1 MTSCTLLIMYYVIDE
16 DNNQVELE
24 SILNTTN
31 GLRLG
36 NGIITD
42 MNASGL
48 IYSAL
53 ITSEETPDF
62 STQFL
67 PLEDE
72 IYKYALIQE
81 DIIFQS
87 RGSTDIDGSSS
98 VTANNFSRYY
108 LDYTSSNNIYTIN
121 VSEENVPEVGEL
133 FEWQASSESESW
145 INDISTKT
153 WNLIL
158 PEGKYIFINNNR
170 DSYSDTVYENF
181 YISRKDKASLL
192 FQYKEGEEFK
202 VKSQA
207 TGMGMYPVNLF
218 FQILGKRIA

>member
-1 MTSCTLLIMYYVIDE
+1 MS
-16 DNNQVELE
+16 N
-24 SILNTTN
+24 ILDSS
-31 GLRLG
+31 GLKLG
-36 NGIITD
+36 NGIITSVD
-42 MNASGL
+42 ASGL

-53 ITSEETPDF
+53 ITNEETPEF

-72 IYKYALIQE
+72 IYKYILIQE

-87 RGSTDIDGSSS
+87 RGTTDIDGSTSITS
-98 VTANNFSRYY
+98 NNFTRYY
-108 LDYTSSNNIYTIN
+108 LNYVNSGSNIYTIN
-121 VSEENVPEVGEL
+121 VSEEDIPEVGEL
-133 FEWQASSESESW
+133 FEWQAESVSNSW
-145 INDISTKT
+145 INNISTKT

-170 DSYSDTVYENF
+170 DSYADTFYENF

-192 FQYKEGEEFK
+192 FQYEEGDEFK

-207 TGMGMYPVNLF
+207 TGDGMYSVNLF